1 MHSWLLTTLRL
12 ACPVAAVGLPLLM
25 LYGALVPW
33 QVAEDTLIEHRG
45 SSKLLLGSSSHWHS
59 GNGHQSETT
68 SRTYLIIPYSLST
81 FNAVTVV
88 STNGRVEVA
97 SSHFALLAILAGYA
111 LSVYGSWWFWVR
123 PAKQPGNIQH
133 RR

>member
-12 ACPVAAVGLPLLM
+12 ACPVAAVSLPLLM

-33 QVAEDTLIEHRG
+33 QVAEDALVEHRG
-45 SSKLLLGSSSHWHS
+45 SSKLLLGTSSYWHS

-88 STNGRVEVA
+88 SSQECIEEPLTPR
-97 SSHFALLAILAGYA
+97 ITCRRKAGEA
-111 LSVYGSWWFWVR
+111 RCSRSGVCGC
-123 PAKQPGNIQH
+123 
-133 RR
+133 

>member
-1 MHSWLLTTLRL
+1 LTLRSSRRATACGLRTRLSSNVSGSPMHSWLLTTLRL
-12 ACPVAAVGLPLLM
+12 ACPVAAVSLPLLM

-33 QVAEDTLIEHRG
+33 QVAEDALVEHRG

-81 FNAVTVV
+81 FNAVT
-88 STNGRVEVA
+88 
-97 SSHFALLAILAGYA
+97 
-111 LSVYGSWWFWVR
+111 
-123 PAKQPGNIQH
+123 
-133 RR
+133 